1 MVGAVSEGS
10 AAVGACREFNPDV
23 CVMDF
28 RLPGMD
34 GVETTIALARD
45 CPSVAVVCLTASAS
59 PRELDALLAAGAVAC
74 LRKDQELDE
83 IVAAIR
89 SGGEFAPVNL
99 TAENTAVVLDSTADF
114 PDAQIRFP
122 NMRVVPLYVRFGEES
137 FRDYVELDPHGFY
150 ERLRTAAELPTT
162 SQPTPQDFLST
173 YHALSGYER
182 IYSLHISSRLSG
194 TFQSASLAAAE
205 VGRRPGAADRHGV
218 GLGRHRDARDRD
230 PGAARAGDDRRGDRG
245 GSPSDYRERGELL
258 FTVDTLE
265 FLAKGGRI
273 GRARALAGNLLNVK
287 PILTIQDGE
296 VVPLARARGRQKALE
311 EFRKRFEEASTDG
324 AGLAVA
330 IAHAEADETVEQLR
344 AIVLASRP
352 QAEIKL
358 VTSLGAVVGTH
369 AGPGTVGFFWFQDA
383 SLLAGPAAILG
394 R

>member
-1 MVGAVSEGS
+1 M
-10 AAVGACREFNPDV
+10 
-23 CVMDF
+23 
-28 RLPGMD
+28 
-34 GVETTIALARD
+34 
-45 CPSVAVVCLTASAS
+45 
-59 PRELDALLAAGAVAC
+59 
-74 LRKDQELDE
+74 
-83 IVAAIR
+83 
-89 SGGEFAPVNL
+89 NL

-150 ERLRTAAELPTT
+150 ERLRAAAELPTT
-162 SQPTPQDFLST
+162 SQPTPQDFMST
-173 YHALSGYER
+173 YNALSGYER
-182 IYSLHISSRLSG
+182 IYSIHISSKLSG
-194 TFQSASLAAAE
+194 TFQSASLAASELGGDRVRLIDSESASVGIGMLAIAIQELLARGATDEEIEALAE
-205 VGRRPGAADRHGV
+205 
-218 GLGRHRDARDRD
+218 RHREH
-230 PGAARAGDDRRGDRG
+230 AG
-245 GSPSDYRERGELL
+245 LL

-311 EFRKRFEEASTDG
+311 EFRKRFEEATEDG
-324 AGLAVA
+324 PGLAVG
-330 IAHAEADETVEQLR
+330 IAHAEAEETVEQLR

-369 AGPGTVGFFWFQDA
+369 AGPGTVGFFWFQDQ
-383 SLLAGPAAILG
+383 P
-394 R
+394 